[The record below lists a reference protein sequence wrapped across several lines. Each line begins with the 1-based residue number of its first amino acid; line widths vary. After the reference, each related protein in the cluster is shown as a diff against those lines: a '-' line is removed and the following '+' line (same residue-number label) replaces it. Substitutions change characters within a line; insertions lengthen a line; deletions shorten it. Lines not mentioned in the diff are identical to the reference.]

1 MADLSRGRESPGSK
15 SLPAPP
21 PKAVRAGQRPCSETT
36 HPERETFMSQNEATT
51 MVTAGPEQLRTT
63 GIAPVI
69 ARYGLVIVLAWF
81 GAMKFTYYESHGIS
95 HWVANSPFLGWIY
108 NVISIDAFGRLNGS
122 IELITAAL
130 LAVKP
135 WFPKASVV
143 GGIFA
148 TLFFTTTLTFMI
160 TTPGVGE
167 ASAGG
172 FPILSADG
180 EFLMKDIALIG
191 LALWLL
197 ADAIDATRRQA
208 ALSKPS

>member
-1 MADLSRGRESPGSK
+1 
-15 SLPAPP
+15 
-21 PKAVRAGQRPCSETT
+21 
-36 HPERETFMSQNEATT
+36 MSQNEAAVIMTD
-51 MVTAGPEQLRTT
+51 GPGKFRTT
-63 GIAPVI
+63 AVAPLV

-81 GAMKFTYYESHGIS
+81 GAMKFTSYESHGIS
-95 HWVANSPFLGWIY
+95 HWVANSPIMSWIY
-108 NVISIDAFGRLNGS
+108 HIISIDAFGRLNGS
-122 IELITAAL
+122 IELTVAAL

-143 GGIFA
+143 GGVFA
-148 TLFFTTTLTFMI
+148 SLFFMTTLSFMI
-160 TTPGVGE
+160 TTPGTGE

-208 ALSKPS
+208 TLTPAAASAN

>member
-1 MADLSRGRESPGSK
+1 ML
-15 SLPAPP
+15 
-21 PKAVRAGQRPCSETT
+21 
-36 HPERETFMSQNEATT
+36 QNEATAMMT
-51 MVTAGPEQLRTT
+51 DGPGKSRTT
-63 GIAPVI
+63 GIAPFV
-69 ARYGLVIVLAWF
+69 ARYGLAVVLAWF

-95 HWVANSPFLGWIY
+95 HWVANSPLLSWVY
-108 NVISIDAFGRLNGS
+108 NIMSIDAFGRLNGS
-122 IELITAAL
+122 IELIIAAL

-148 TLFFTTTLTFMI
+148 SLFFATTLSFMI
-160 TTPGVGE
+160 TTPGTGE

-197 ADAIDATRRQA
+197 ADAVDATRRQTMVG
-208 ALSKPS
+208 KTD

>member
-1 MADLSRGRESPGSK
+1 
-15 SLPAPP
+15 
-21 PKAVRAGQRPCSETT
+21 
-36 HPERETFMSQNEATT
+36 MSQKEATAMMT
-51 MVTAGPEQLRTT
+51 DGPRKSRTT
-63 GIAPVI
+63 AIAPLV

-81 GAMKFTYYESHGIS
+81 GAMKFTSYESQGIS
-95 HWVANSPFLGWIY
+95 HWVANSPFLSWFYHIM
-108 NVISIDAFGRLNGS
+108 SIDAFGRLNGS
-122 IELITAAL
+122 IELLTAAL

-148 TLFFTTTLTFMI
+148 TLFFVTTLSFMI
-160 TTPGVGE
+160 TTPGTGE

-197 ADAIDATRRQA
+197 ADAIDATRRQRRSPKRTDTPA
-208 ALSKPS
+208 DQIA

>member
-1 MADLSRGRESPGSK
+1 
-15 SLPAPP
+15 
-21 PKAVRAGQRPCSETT
+21 
-36 HPERETFMSQNEATT
+36 MSQNES
-51 MVTAGPEQLRTT
+51 TAMMTDGPRKSRTT
-63 GIAPVI
+63 AIAPLV

-95 HWVANSPFLGWIY
+95 HWVANSPFLSWVY
-108 NVISIDAFGRLNGS
+108 NIMSIEAFGRLNGS
-122 IELITAAL
+122 IELIVAAL

-148 TLFFTTTLTFMI
+148 SLFFVNTLGFMV

-172 FPILSADG
+172 FPVLSADG
-180 EFLMKDIALIG
+180 EFLMKDIAILG

-208 ALSKPS
+208 TLAKTD

>member
-1 MADLSRGRESPGSK
+1 
-15 SLPAPP
+15 
-21 PKAVRAGQRPCSETT
+21 
-36 HPERETFMSQNEATT
+36 MSQNEATAMMT
-51 MVTAGPEQLRTT
+51 DGPGKFRSS
-63 GIAPVI
+63 GIVPLV

-81 GAMKFTYYESHGIS
+81 GAMKFTHYESQGIS
-95 HWVANSPFLGWIY
+95 HWVANSPFLGWVY
-108 NVISIDAFGRLNGS
+108 NIMSINAFGRLNGS
-122 IELITAAL
+122 IELIVAVL

-148 TLFFTTTLTFMI
+148 SLFFVTTLSFMI

-172 FPILSADG
+172 FPVLSADG

-197 ADAIDATRRQA
+197 VDAIDATRRQTIVA
-208 ALSKPS
+208 KTDWNVAVSSN

>member
-1 MADLSRGRESPGSK
+1 MLQNKATAMMTDGS
-15 SLPAPP
+15 
-21 PKAVRAGQRPCSETT
+21 G
-36 HPERETFMSQNEATT
+36 MS
-51 MVTAGPEQLRTT
+51 RTT
-63 GIAPVI
+63 GIAPLV
-69 ARYGLVIVLAWF
+69 ARYGLAIVLAWF

-95 HWVANSPFLGWIY
+95 HWVANSPLLSWVY
-108 NVISIDAFGRLNGS
+108 NIMSIDAFGRLNGS
-122 IELITAAL
+122 IELLIAAL

-148 TLFFTTTLTFMI
+148 SLFFVITLSFMI

-172 FPILSADG
+172 FPVLSADG

-197 ADAIDATRRQA
+197 ADAIDATRRQTMVA
-208 ALSKPS
+208 KTD

>member
-1 MADLSRGRESPGSK
+1 MSHDQVTGMMADE
-15 SLPAPP
+15 
-21 PKAVRAGQRPCSETT
+21 VRS
-36 HPERETFMSQNEATT
+36 S
-51 MVTAGPEQLRTT
+51 RTT
-63 GIAPVI
+63 AIAALV

-81 GAMKFTYYESHGIS
+81 GAMKFTSYESQGIS
-95 HWVANSPFLGWIY
+95 HWVANSPFLGWVYHIM
-108 NVISIDAFGRLNGS
+108 SIDAFGRLNGS
-122 IELITAAL
+122 MELITAAL

-143 GGIFA
+143 GGIIA
-148 TLFFTTTLTFMI
+148 SLFFVVTLSFMI

-172 FPILSADG
+172 FPVLSADG
-180 EFLMKDIALIG
+180 EFLMKDIANLG

-208 ALSKPS
+208 IVPKTN

>member
-1 MADLSRGRESPGSK
+1 
-15 SLPAPP
+15 
-21 PKAVRAGQRPCSETT
+21 
-36 HPERETFMSQNEATT
+36 MSYD
-51 MVTAGPEQLRTT
+51 RTT
-63 GIAPVI
+63 GIIADELRSSRTTDVATLI

-81 GAMKFTYYESHGIS
+81 GAMKFTSYEAQGIS
-95 HWVANSPFLGWIY
+95 HWVANSPLLSWTY
-108 NVISIDAFGRLNGS
+108 NIMSIDAFGRLNGS
-122 IELITAAL
+122 IELIVAAL

-143 GGIFA
+143 GGVFA
-148 TLFFTTTLTFMI
+148 VLFFVTTLSFMI

-180 EFLMKDIALIG
+180 EFLMKDIANLG

-197 ADAIDATRRQA
+197 ADAIDATRRRA
-208 ALSKPS
+208 IVAIAR